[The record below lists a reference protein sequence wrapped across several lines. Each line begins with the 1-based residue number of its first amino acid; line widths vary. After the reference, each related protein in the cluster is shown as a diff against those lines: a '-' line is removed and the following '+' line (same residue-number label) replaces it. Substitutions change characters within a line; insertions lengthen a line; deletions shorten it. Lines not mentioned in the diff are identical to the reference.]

1 MPNLIK
7 KSWTVSI
14 KGVNDNYDDENP
26 GVIVET
32 NESEISKQDFV
43 FESIKEYM
51 EERFEH
57 VELQKAVGDELM
69 EEEVHTVSFYG
80 FLSGLG

>member
-51 EERFEH
+51 EEIGFEH
-57 VELQKAVGDELM
+57 VELKKAVGDELM
-69 EEEVHTVSFYG
+69 EEEVHTVSFY
-80 FLSGLG
+80 